1 MSKNMLKFYA
11 IVILVLL
18 FMYAFSA
25 SYTSDS
31 VDNIS
36 YVIALAVDDNE
47 GEQNLQVTFE
57 FMDTSTFSSESSSES
72 KSAII
77 DTINATSINSAI
89 NLLNAYIGKQ
99 VNLSHCKVVVFSD
112 KLAKKGINAEV
123 SELMNNIQVRPSTNI
138 IICKGNALE
147 YIQNSTSQLEK
158 ILTKYYDIFPNSS
171 EYTGY
176 TSNIMIGEFYN
187 YLTTKECG
195 NLAILGG
202 LNPTISPSNSSGNP
216 SNQSSDGSSSGG
228 SSEESSGGNSSGKSS
243 GNSSE
248 KNSGETSNKH
258 KEKPDNTTPLSE
270 MISGNAPILGERGT
284 ENIGLAV
291 LKDGIYVGDLSAK
304 DTLCHTLISGEVNS
318 FLLTINNTEIYEKYL
333 DIELFENMS
342 PKITVEIE
350 NDAPKII
357 INIKL
362 IGRISGIKDGINY
375 SDEPSNLNLEKISN
389 ATEQSIKTSIEEYL
403 NKTSTKFKCD
413 IDYFYNYA
421 KRKFFTIQDW
431 RNYDWSNKYLNSNFD
446 VNVDAKVYYSL
457 LHSD

>member
-11 IVILVLL
+11 IIILALVFL
-18 FMYAFSA
+18 YGFSA

-36 YVIALAVDDNE
+36 YVIALAVDENE
-47 GEQNLQVTFE
+47 GEKNLQVTFE
-57 FMDTSTFSSESSSES
+57 FMDTSTFSDEGSSES

-176 TSNIMIGEFYN
+176 TSNIFIGEFYN

-216 SNQSSDGSSSGG
+216 SNESADGSSSGG
-228 SSEESSGGNSSGKSS
+228 SSKQSSE
-243 GNSSE
+243 NSSE
-248 KNSGETSNKH
+248 KNKP
-258 KEKPDNTTPLSE
+258 KEKPDNITSLSE
-270 MISGNAPILGERGT
+270 MVAGNAPILGERGT

-291 LKDGIYVGDLSAK
+291 MKDGIYLGDLSAI

-318 FLLTINNTEIYEKYL
+318 FLLTINNTKIYEHYL

-350 NDAPKII
+350 NDIPKINI
-357 INIKL
+357 DIKL

-375 SDEPSNLNLEKISN
+375 SDEPSDLDLDKISRV
-389 ATEQSIKTSIEEYL
+389 AEQTVEKYMSEYL
-403 NKTSTKFKCD
+403 NKTSTDFKCD

-421 KRKFFTIQDW
+421 KRKFFTLQDW
-431 RNYDWSNKYLNSNFD
+431 KNFDWSKKYLNSKFN
-446 VNVDAKVYYSL
+446 VNIEAKVYYSL

>member
-11 IVILVLL
+11 IVILVIVFL
-18 FMYAFSA
+18 YAFSA

-36 YVIALAVDDNE
+36 YVIALAVDENE
-47 GEQNLQVTFE
+47 GEKNLQVTFE
-57 FMDTSTFSSESSSES
+57 FMDTSTFSKEGSSET

-77 DTINATSINSAI
+77 DTVNASSINSAI
-89 NLLNAYIGKQ
+89 NILNAYIGKQ
-99 VNLSHCKVVVFSD
+99 INLSHCKVVVFSD
-112 KLAKKGINAEV
+112 KFAKKGINAEV
-123 SELMNNIQVRPSTNI
+123 SELMNNIQVRPSTNL

-147 YIQNSTSQLEK
+147 YIQKSTSQLEK

-176 TSNIMIGEFYN
+176 TSNIMIGDFYN

-216 SNQSSDGSSSGG
+216 SNETADGSSSG
-228 SSEESSGGNSSGKSS
+228 NSSS
-243 GNSSE
+243 NSSS
-248 KNSGETSNKH
+248 KKS
-258 KEKPDNTTPLSE
+258 KEKPDNSSSLSE

-291 LKDGIYVGDLSAK
+291 IKDGIYIGDLSAL
-304 DTLCHTLISGEVNS
+304 DTLCHTLINGEVNS
-318 FLLTINNTEIYEKYL
+318 FLLTINNTEIYEHYL

-342 PKITVEIE
+342 PKISVDIE
-350 NDAPKII
+350 NDNPKINI
-357 INIKL
+357 DIKL

-375 SDEPSNLNLEKISN
+375 SDEPNSLDLDKISKV
-389 ATEQSIKTSIEEYL
+389 AEQTIQKHIENYL
-403 NKTSTKFKCD
+403 NKTTTKFKCD
-413 IDYFYNYA
+413 IDYFYNHA
-421 KRKFFTIQDW
+421 KRKFLYLQDW
-431 RNYDWSNKYLNSNFD
+431 KNYDWSSKYPNSKFN
-446 VNVDAKVYYSL
+446 VNVKSKVYYSL

>member
-11 IVILVLL
+11 VVVLTLV
-18 FMYAFSA
+18 FIYAFSA

-36 YVIALAVDDNE
+36 YVIALAVDVNE

-57 FMDTSTFSSESSSES
+57 FMDTSAFSSEQSGDS
-72 KSAII
+72 KGAII
-77 DTINATSINSAI
+77 DTVTSTSINSAI
-89 NLLNAYIGKQ
+89 NLLNAYIGKE

-112 KLAKKGINAEV
+112 KLAEKGISSEV

-216 SNQSSDGSSSGG
+216 SNGSSGG
-228 SSEESSGGNSSGKSS
+228 SSSGSSKSS
-243 GNSSE
+243 EGGSSE
-248 KNSGETSNKH
+248 KSSENSSKENSEST
-258 KEKPDNTTPLSE
+258 EKPDNNNNLSQVV
-270 MISGNAPILGERGT
+270 SGSAPILGERGT

-291 LKDGIYVGDLSAK
+291 LKDGIYRGDLTAI
-304 DTLCHTLISGEVNS
+304 DTLCHTLIKGEVNS
-318 FLLTINNTEIYEKYL
+318 FLLTINNTEIYKNYIDVSL
-333 DIELFENMS
+333 YENNP
-342 PKITVEIE
+342 PKITVNISE
-350 NDAPKII
+350 NEPV
-357 INIKL
+357 INIKIKL
-362 IGRISGIKDGINY
+362 VGRISNLKDGINY
-375 SDEPSNLNLEKISN
+375 SDESTNLDLNEISDAVNRSLEGYIYDYLK
-389 ATEQSIKTSIEEYL
+389 KTSSE
-403 NKTSTKFKCD
+403 FKCD

-421 KRKFFTIQDW
+421 KRNFKTIYDW
-431 RNYDWSNKYLNSNFD
+431 RNYDWGSKYEKSKF
-446 VNVDAKVYYSL
+446 NVSVESQVYYSL
-457 LHSD
+457 LNSD

>member
-11 IVILVLL
+11 IVILALV

-36 YVIALAVDDNE
+36 YVIALAVDENE
-47 GEQNLQVTFE
+47 GEKNLQVTFE
-57 FMDTSTFSSESSSES
+57 FMDTSTFSSEGSSES

-112 KLAKKGINAEV
+112 KIAQKGISAEV

-202 LNPTISPSNSSGNP
+202 LNTTISPSNSSGNP
-216 SNQSSDGSSSGG
+216 SNSSADGSSSGG
-228 SSEESSGGNSSGKSS
+228 SSEGSSSSE
-243 GNSSE
+243 NSSE
-248 KNSGETSNKH
+248 KEKP
-258 KEKPDNTTPLSE
+258 KQKPDNSTTLSQ

-291 LKDGIYVGDLSAK
+291 MKDGIYIGDLTAE

-318 FLLTINNTEIYEKYL
+318 FLLTINNTKIYENYL
-333 DIELFENMS
+333 DIELFENMR
-342 PKITVEIE
+342 PKISVEIE
-350 NDAPKII
+350 NNNPKIN

-375 SDEPSNLNLEKISN
+375 SDEPSNLDLDKISR
-389 ATEQSIKTSIEEYL
+389 AAEDTIKRCITDYL
-403 NKTSTKFKCD
+403 NKTSTEFKCD

-421 KRKFFTIQDW
+421 KRRFITVQDW
-431 RNYDWSNKYLNSNFD
+431 KNYDWSSKYTNSKFD
-446 VNVDAKVYYSL
+446 VNVEAKVYYSL

>member
-1 MSKNMLKFYA
+1 MNKNMVRFYA
-11 IVILVLL
+11 IVILVLVFL
-18 FMYAFSA
+18 YAFSA

-36 YVIALAVDDNE
+36 YVIALAVDENE
-47 GEQNLQVTFE
+47 GEKNLQVTFE
-57 FMDTSTFSSESSSES
+57 FMDTSSFSSEKSSES
-72 KSAII
+72 NSAII
-77 DTINATSINSAI
+77 DTINASSINSAI

-112 KLAKKGINAEV
+112 KIAEKGITAEV

-216 SNQSSDGSSSGG
+216 SNESADGSSSGG
-228 SSEESSGGNSSGKSS
+228 SSKQSSENSS
-243 GNSSE
+243 NSSPE
-248 KNSGETSNKH
+248 KN
-258 KEKPDNTTPLSE
+258 KEKPDNNSSLTE
-270 MISGNAPILGERGT
+270 MVSGNVPILGERGT

-291 LKDGIYVGDLSAK
+291 LKDGKYIGDLTAI
-304 DTLCHTLISGEVNS
+304 DTLCHTLINGEVNS
-318 FLLTINNTEIYEKYL
+318 FLLTINNTDIFERYL

-342 PKITVEIE
+342 PKINVEIE
-350 NDAPKII
+350 NNTPKIK

-362 IGRISGIKDGINY
+362 IGRISGIKDGIDY
-375 SDEPSNLNLEKISN
+375 SDEPSNLDLEKIST
-389 ATEQSIKTSIEEYL
+389 AVEQSIQKYMIDYL

-413 IDYFYNYA
+413 IDYFYNHA
-421 KRKFFTIQDW
+421 KQKFITLQDW
-431 RNYDWSNKYLNSNFD
+431 KNYDWENKYQNSKFN
-446 VNVDAKVYYSL
+446 VNIEAKVYYSL

>member
-11 IVILVLL
+11 VVVLTLV
-18 FMYAFSA
+18 FIYAFSA

-36 YVIALAVDDNE
+36 YVIALAVDVNE

-57 FMDTSTFSSESSSES
+57 FMDTSAFSSEQSGDS
-72 KSAII
+72 KGAII
-77 DTINATSINSAI
+77 DTVTSTSINSAI
-89 NLLNAYIGKQ
+89 NLLNAYIGKE

-112 KLAKKGINAEV
+112 KLAEKGISSEV
-123 SELMNNIQVRPSTNI
+123 SELINNIQVRPSTNI

-187 YLTTKECG
+187 HLTTKECG

-216 SNQSSDGSSSGG
+216 SNGSSGG
-228 SSEESSGGNSSGKSS
+228 SSSGSSKSS
-243 GNSSE
+243 DGGSSE
-248 KNSGETSNKH
+248 KSSENSSKENSEST
-258 KEKPDNTTPLSE
+258 EKPDNNNNLSQVV
-270 MISGNAPILGERGT
+270 SGSAPILGERGT

-291 LKDGIYVGDLSAK
+291 LKDGIYRGDLTAI
-304 DTLCHTLISGEVNS
+304 DTLCHTLIKGEVNS
-318 FLLTINNTEIYEKYL
+318 FLLTINNTEIYKNYIDVSL
-333 DIELFENMS
+333 YENNP
-342 PKITVEIE
+342 PKITVNISE
-350 NDAPKII
+350 NEPV
-357 INIKL
+357 INIKIKL
-362 IGRISGIKDGINY
+362 VGRISNLKDGINY
-375 SDEPSNLNLEKISN
+375 SDESTNLDLNKISDAVN
-389 ATEQSIKTSIEEYL
+389 RSLEGYIYDYLKKTSSE
-403 NKTSTKFKCD
+403 FKCD

-421 KRKFFTIQDW
+421 KRNFKTIYDW
-431 RNYDWSNKYLNSNFD
+431 RNYDWRSKYEKSKF
-446 VNVDAKVYYSL
+446 NVSVESQVYYSL
-457 LHSD
+457 LNSD